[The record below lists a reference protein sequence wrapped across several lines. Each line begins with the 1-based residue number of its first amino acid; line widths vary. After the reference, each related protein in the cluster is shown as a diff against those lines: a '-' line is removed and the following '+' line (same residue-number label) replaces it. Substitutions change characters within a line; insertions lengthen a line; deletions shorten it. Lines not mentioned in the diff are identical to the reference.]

1 MVWEKVRD
9 LMWNSPRGRQ
19 ALRKWMREE
28 GSLLVKD
35 RKGSFLR
42 EQPGFIRAAGEARG
56 RRVWVCGDWSRMK
69 MFGREGSRPTQGA
82 VECSYKDGVV
92 MVVLVR
98 VDCCEAKQKNEV
110 LFVHS
115 HGDLRGSLSKESV
128 ESNRV

>member
-1 MVWEKVRD
+1 MGESQRPDVEFTKRKTGFEKVD
-9 LMWNSPRGRQ
+9 ERGRQ
-19 ALRKWMREE
+19 P
-28 GSLLVKD
+28 LVKD

-110 LFVHS
+110 LFVH
-115 HGDLRGSLSKESV
+115 
-128 ESNRV
+128 